1 MRKVMLTVL
10 LAVMF
15 SLSGCL
21 SQVSVKWGDGDGE
34 VSYDNTTNTLSSGL
48 ADQQTTHVL
57 NLTGC
62 EDGSL
67 GIGSSQTLTFSG
79 YLAESILYQQHTA
92 EARNVAT
99 GIPAAVVIE
108 QMTYEEAEAVAEGEG
123 ARIPVSSWN
132 NPLAPETSKGTVDL
146 DSIDDEA
153 ESEFFVLGLIPNT
166 DNVLKGFS
174 MLQKTHQA
182 ITIEGYLVRDFEG
195 NSGYDLHPGN
205 LEASNCAVQ
214 VGDQNRENLFV
225 VVTEITSE
233 NGVVSSDGRAKGE
246 WNLGQMPFL
255 GRNGF
260 LLFTLATIVG
270 GGGAAFMFSNK
281 QVVTG
286 ADNRARVLLGE
297 EGMIASARAKAK
309 AAAGRVSSQSQPEPQ
324 REQAPAPKKPEKK
337 KKQEEEKPPKS
348 SFDIDAALSSS
359 SSSSKGPSRQKSSSV
374 VASEESQKMDQQIS
388 SQQET
393 RVFSSEPRRSSSV
406 VSNTAQSQQSN
417 QQTSQ
422 GHFSSMSSGNKAP
435 PASMKS
441 EPKKKVRKTRSVK
454 KAATTPEQKTEP
466 VPQPAGNTE
475 KFWEAEEEEFE
486 DFSL

>member
-34 VSYDNTTNTLSSGL
+34 VSFDNTTNTLSSGL
-48 ADQQTTHVL
+48 ADQETTHVL

-246 WNLGQMPFL
+246 WTLGQMPFL

-309 AAAGRVSSQSQPEPQ
+309 AAAGKVSSQSQPEPQ
-324 REQAPAPKKPEKK
+324 REQAPAPKKPEKEK
-337 KKQEEEKPPKS
+337 KEEEKAPKS
-348 SFDIDAALSSS
+348 SFNIDAALSSS

-388 SQQET
+388 SQKET

-406 VSNTAQSQQSN
+406 VSNTAPSQQN
-417 QQTSQ
+417 NEQTSQ
-422 GHFSSMSSGNKAP
+422 GHFSSMSSGNKEP
-435 PASMKS
+435 PASMNS
-441 EPKKKVRKTRSVK
+441 EPKKKVRKKRSVK
-454 KAATTPEQKTEP
+454 KATTSPEQETEP
-466 VPQPAGNTE
+466 VSQPARNTE

-486 DFSL
+486 DFSF

>member
-34 VSYDNTTNTLSSGL
+34 VSFDNTTNTLSSGL

-195 NSGYDLHPGN
+195 NTGYDLHPGN

-270 GGGAAFMFSNK
+270 GGGAAFMFSNR

-309 AAAGRVSSQSQPEPQ
+309 AAAGRVSSQVQPEPQ
-324 REQAPAPKKPEKK
+324 TEQAPAPKKPEKK
-337 KKQEEEKPPKS
+337 KKEEEKAPKS

-406 VSNTAQSQQSN
+406 VSNTAPSQQNN
-417 QQTSQ
+417 QQTSK
-422 GHFSSMSSGNKAP
+422 GHFSSMSSGNKAL

-454 KAATTPEQKTEP
+454 KAATTPEPKTEP
-466 VPQPAGNTE
+466 VSQPAGNTE

>member
-1 MRKVMLTVL
+1 MRRVFLAVL
-10 LAVMF
+10 LAVIF

-21 SQVSVKWGDGDGE
+21 SQVSVKWGEDDGE
-34 VSYDNTTNTLSSGL
+34 ISYDSGTNTVTSGL
-48 ADQQTTHVL
+48 ADQQTSHAL

-62 EDGSL
+62 EDGTL
-67 GIGSSQTLTFSG
+67 GINSSQTLTFSG

-99 GIPAAVVIE
+99 GVPAAVVIE
-108 QMTYEEAEAVAEGEG
+108 QMTYEDAESVAEGEG

-153 ESEFFVLGLIPNT
+153 DSEFFVLGLIPNT
-166 DNVLKGFS
+166 ENILKGFT

-195 NSGYDLHPGN
+195 NTGYELHPGN
-205 LEASNCAVQ
+205 LVASNCAVQ

-260 LLFTLATIVG
+260 MIFTLATIVG

-281 QVVTG
+281 QVITG

-309 AAAGRVSSQSQPEPQ
+309 AAAGIGSTQVQPEP
-324 REQAPAPKKPEKK
+324 RGEQAPAPKKPEKK
-337 KKQEEEKPPKS
+337 KPQEDKAPKS

-359 SSSSKGPSRQKSSSV
+359 SGGSKGPSRQKSNSV
-374 VASEESQKMDQQIS
+374 VASAESQKMDQQIS

-393 RVFSSEPRRSSSV
+393 RVFSSEPRRSSGV
-406 VSNTAQSQQSN
+406 VSNTAQSQQN
-417 QQTSQ
+417 NPQTSQ
-422 GHFSSMSSGNKAP
+422 GHFSSMSAGSKAP
-435 PASMKS
+435 PAVKKS
-441 EPKKKVRKTRSVK
+441 EPSKKVRKTRSVK
-454 KAATTPEQKTEP
+454 KTAPKPEPE
-466 VPQPAGNTE
+466 VQPANNQN
-475 KFWEAEEEEFE
+475 KFWEEEEEEFE

>member
-1 MRKVMLTVL
+1 M
-10 LAVMF
+10 
-15 SLSGCL
+15 
-21 SQVSVKWGDGDGE
+21 
-34 VSYDNTTNTLSSGL
+34 
-48 ADQQTTHVL
+48 
-57 NLTGC
+57 
-62 EDGSL
+62 
-67 GIGSSQTLTFSG
+67 
-79 YLAESILYQQHTA
+79 
-92 EARNVAT
+92 
-99 GIPAAVVIE
+99 
-108 QMTYEEAEAVAEGEG
+108 
-123 ARIPVSSWN
+123 
-132 NPLAPETSKGTVDL
+132 DL

-182 ITIEGYLVRDFEG
+182 ITIEGYLVRDFDG
-195 NSGYDLHPGN
+195 NTGYDLHPGN

-246 WNLGQMPFL
+246 WSLGQMPFL

-309 AAAGRVSSQSQPEPQ
+309 AAAGRVSSQSQPKPQ

-337 KKQEEEKPPKS
+337 KKQEEKAPKS

-374 VASEESQKMDQQIS
+374 VASEESQKMAEQIS

-406 VSNTAQSQQSN
+406 VSNTAPSQQNN

-454 KAATTPEQKTEP
+454 KAATTPEPETEP
-466 VPQPAGNTE
+466 VSQPAGNTE

>member
-34 VSYDNTTNTLSSGL
+34 VSFDNTTNTLSSGL
-48 ADQQTTHVL
+48 ADQETTHVL

-337 KKQEEEKPPKS
+337 KKQEEKPPKS

-359 SSSSKGPSRQKSSSV
+359 STSSKGPSRQKSSSV

-406 VSNTAQSQQSN
+406 VSNTAPSQQNS
-417 QQTSQ
+417 QQNSQ

-435 PASMKS
+435 PASTKS

-454 KAATTPEQKTEP
+454 KAATAPEPEP

>member
-34 VSYDNTTNTLSSGL
+34 VSFDNTTNTLSSGL

-195 NSGYDLHPGN
+195 NTGYDLHPGN

-270 GGGAAFMFSNK
+270 GGGAAFMFSNR

-309 AAAGRVSSQSQPEPQ
+309 AAAGRVSSQVQPEPQ
-324 REQAPAPKKPEKK
+324 TEQAPAPKKPEKK
-337 KKQEEEKPPKS
+337 KKEEEKAPKS

-406 VSNTAQSQQSN
+406 VSNTAPSQQNN
-417 QQTSQ
+417 QQTSK
-422 GHFSSMSSGNKAP
+422 GHFSSMSSGNKAQ

-441 EPKKKVRKTRSVK
+441 KPKKKVRKTRSVK
-454 KAATTPEQKTEP
+454 KAATTPEPKTEP
-466 VPQPAGNTE
+466 VSQPAGNTE

>member
-34 VSYDNTTNTLSSGL
+34 VSFDNTTNTLYSGL

-182 ITIEGYLVRDFEG
+182 ITIEGYLVRDFDG
-195 NSGYDLHPGN
+195 NTGYDLHPGN

-246 WNLGQMPFL
+246 WSLGQMPFL

-309 AAAGRVSSQSQPEPQ
+309 AAAGRGSIRTQPEPQ
-324 REQAPAPKKPEKK
+324 REQAPPPKKPEKK
-337 KKQEEEKPPKS
+337 KKQEEKAPKS

-374 VASEESQKMDQQIS
+374 VASEESQKMAEQIS

-406 VSNTAQSQQSN
+406 VSNTAPSQQNN

-454 KAATTPEQKTEP
+454 KAATTPEPETEP
-466 VPQPAGNTE
+466 VSQPAGNTE

>member
-34 VSYDNTTNTLSSGL
+34 VSFDNNTNTLSSGL

-57 NLTGC
+57 DLTGC

-67 GIGSSQTLTFSG
+67 GIESSQTLTFSG

-166 DNVLKGFS
+166 DNVPKGFS

-182 ITIEGYLVRDFEG
+182 ITIEGYLVRDFDG
-195 NSGYDLHPGN
+195 NTGYDLHPGN

-270 GGGAAFMFSNK
+270 GGGAAFMFSNR

-309 AAAGRVSSQSQPEPQ
+309 AAAGRVSSQVQPEPQ
-324 REQAPAPKKPEKK
+324 TEQAPAPKKPEKK
-337 KKQEEEKPPKS
+337 KKQEEKAPKS

-374 VASEESQKMDQQIS
+374 VASEESQVMDEQIS
-388 SQQET
+388 SQQEA

-406 VSNTAQSQQSN
+406 VSNSASSKQNN
-417 QQTSQ
+417 QQTSK

-435 PASMKS
+435 PASLKS

-454 KAATTPEQKTEP
+454 KAAATPEPETEP
-466 VPQPAGNTE
+466 VPQPTGNTE
-475 KFWEAEEEEFE
+475 KFWESEEEEFE

>member
-34 VSYDNTTNTLSSGL
+34 VSFDNTTNTLSSGL

-62 EDGSL
+62 EGGSL

-195 NSGYDLHPGN
+195 NTGYDLHPGN

-309 AAAGRVSSQSQPEPQ
+309 AAAGRVSSQVQPEPE

-337 KKQEEEKPPKS
+337 KKEEEKAPKS

-374 VASEESQKMDQQIS
+374 VASEESQKMDEQIS

-406 VSNTAQSQQSN
+406 VSNTAPSQQNN
-417 QQTSQ
+417 QQTSK

-435 PASMKS
+435 PASVKS

-454 KAATTPEQKTEP
+454 KAATTPEPETEP
-466 VPQPAGNTE
+466 VSQPAANTE
-475 KFWEAEEEEFE
+475 KFWETEEEEFE

>member
-1 MRKVMLTVL
+1 MRRVFLAVL
-10 LAVMF
+10 LAVIF

-21 SQVSVKWGDGDGE
+21 SQVSVKWGEDDGE
-34 VSYDNTTNTLSSGL
+34 ISYDSGTNTVTSGL
-48 ADQQTTHVL
+48 ADQQTSHAL

-62 EDGSL
+62 EDGTL
-67 GIGSSQTLTFSG
+67 GINSSQTLTFSG

-99 GIPAAVVIE
+99 GVPAAVVIE
-108 QMTYEEAEAVAEGEG
+108 QMTYEDAESVAEGEG

-153 ESEFFVLGLIPNT
+153 DSEFFVLGLIPNT
-166 DNVLKGFS
+166 ENILKGFT

-195 NSGYDLHPGN
+195 NTGYELHPGN
-205 LEASNCAVQ
+205 LVASNCAVQ

-260 LLFTLATIVG
+260 MIFTLATIVG

-281 QVVTG
+281 QVITG

-309 AAAGRVSSQSQPEPQ
+309 AAAGIGSTQVQPEP
-324 REQAPAPKKPEKK
+324 RGEQAPAPKKPEKK
-337 KKQEEEKPPKS
+337 KPQEEKAPKS

-359 SSSSKGPSRQKSSSV
+359 SGGSKGPSRQKSNSV

-393 RVFSSEPRRSSSV
+393 RVFSSEPRRSSGV
-406 VSNTAQSQQSN
+406 VSNTAQSQQN
-417 QQTSQ
+417 NPQTSQ
-422 GHFSSMSSGNKAP
+422 GHFSSMSAGSKAP
-435 PASMKS
+435 PAVKKS
-441 EPKKKVRKTRSVK
+441 EPSKKVRKTRSVK
-454 KAATTPEQKTEP
+454 KTAPKPEPE
-466 VPQPAGNTE
+466 VQPANNQN
-475 KFWEAEEEEFE
+475 KFWEEEEEEFE

>member
-34 VSYDNTTNTLSSGL
+34 VSFDNTTNTLSSGL

-62 EDGSL
+62 EGGSL

-195 NSGYDLHPGN
+195 NTGYDLHPGN

-309 AAAGRVSSQSQPEPQ
+309 AAAGRVSSQVQPEPE

-337 KKQEEEKPPKS
+337 KKEEEKAPKS

-374 VASEESQKMDQQIS
+374 VASEESQKMDEQIS

-406 VSNTAQSQQSN
+406 VSNTAPSQQNN
-417 QQTSQ
+417 QQTSK
-422 GHFSSMSSGNKAP
+422 GHFSSMSSANKAP
-435 PASMKS
+435 SASMKS

-454 KAATTPEQKTEP
+454 KAATTPEPETEP
-466 VPQPAGNTE
+466 VSQPAANTE
-475 KFWEAEEEEFE
+475 KFWETEEEEFE